1 MPELQ
6 FSSQQIKE
14 LAQARR
20 DLLRLEEKNVPTL
33 KNN

>member
-20 DLLRLEEKNVPTL
+20 DLLRLEEKMSQL
-33 KNN
+33 